1 MYLKTN
7 RDNQIEELKEKN
19 EILQNEIN
27 QINSNLQIKLNET
40 REQLGDYA
48 KQSVKKNLIKK
59 NRLNIFDLD

>member
-1 MYLKTN
+1 LYLKTN